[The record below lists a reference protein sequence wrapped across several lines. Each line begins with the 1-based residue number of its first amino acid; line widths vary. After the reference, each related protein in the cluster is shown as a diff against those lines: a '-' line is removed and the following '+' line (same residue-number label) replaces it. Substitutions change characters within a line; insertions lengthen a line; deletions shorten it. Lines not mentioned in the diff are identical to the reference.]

1 MNKYIYEIT
10 NLITKQKYIG
20 IRECDCEVEKDKYK
34 GENTILLK
42 DFKKYGK
49 KNFIKRTLAIILV
62 DEMTDE
68 LLDIYTKYENATL
81 LEELSTESSNQK
93 KTRNTTSS
101 AIFKKVICL
110 NTGEIFNT
118 ITEASNKY
126 KTSKSGIIQA
136 CNPNHKANFAGKTDI
151 GEKLMWDYYDAYI
164 AKSNGEDYVYSPSK
178 MTPKNIKLKPVRC
191 IETGEDFES
200 L

>member
-81 LEELSTESSNQK
+81 L
-93 KTRNTTSS
+93 
-101 AIFKKVICL
+101 
-110 NTGEIFNT
+110 
-118 ITEASNKY
+118 
-126 KTSKSGIIQA
+126 
-136 CNPNHKANFAGKTDI
+136 
-151 GEKLMWDYYDAYI
+151 
-164 AKSNGEDYVYSPSK
+164 
-178 MTPKNIKLKPVRC
+178 
-191 IETGEDFES
+191 
-200 L
+200 